1 MRIHAWAIVI
11 FLFFFSISASAQDL
25 PIVLKAST
33 VFDGKGGM
41 MKDTAIVVQ
50 AGKIAKLDP
59 NAQGVVYDLR
69 GLTVMPGWINTHL
82 HIGAHFDPDGRSHTN
97 RNESPEQSMLYM
109 VENAY
114 NLLNAGFT
122 TVQSVGEPRDKDLR
136 DAISRGSI
144 PGPRVLT
151 SLRQINER
159 TGSPDE
165 IREFVRKTVAEG
177 ADLIKIFATNSIRDG
192 GAQTMTDEQIQAAC
206 SEAAKLG
213 KRSLVHAQGPEGAKA
228 AVLAGC
234 TSIEH
239 GNRLTDEVIN
249 LMAQRGTYFDPNFG
263 LLLHNYIENKA
274 KFLGIGNYNEEGFA
288 YMEKGIP
295 IGIDTFKRALAR
307 NLKIVFGTDS
317 VAGALGRDYE
327 EFIYRVRDGGQKP
340 MDALVA
346 AESRAAESIRMQS
359 QIGSIAPGMDADIIA
374 VQGNPIEDITAV
386 RRVVFVMKSGKVYKN
401 VVPSRNTSNR

>member
-1 MRIHAWAIVI
+1 VKIQVWMIVM
-11 FLFFFSISASAQDL
+11 FLCLFSISAYAQDR
-25 PIVLKAST
+25 PVVIKAST
-33 VFDGKGGM
+33 VFDGKGGV

-50 AGKIAKLDP
+50 GGKISKVDA
-59 NAQGVVYDLR
+59 NAQGTVYDLR

-82 HIGAHFDPDGRSHTN
+82 HIGNHFDPDGRTHTN
-97 RNESPEQSMLYM
+97 QNEPPEQSMLYM

-114 NLLNAGFT
+114 NLLMAGFT
-122 TVQSVGEPRDKDLR
+122 TVQSVGERRDKDLR
-136 DAISRGSI
+136 DAIARGSI

-151 SLRQINER
+151 SMGQINES
-159 TGSPDE
+159 TGTPE
-165 IREFVRKTVAEG
+165 QIRGAVRKFAADG
-177 ADLIKIFATNSIRDG
+177 ADLIKLFATNSIRDG
-192 GAQTMTDEQIQAAC
+192 GAQTMTDEQIQATC
-206 SEAAKLG
+206 DEAKKLG
-213 KRSLVHAQGPEGAKA
+213 KRTLVHAQGPEGAKA

-249 LMAQRGTYFDPNFG
+249 LMAQHGTYFDPNFG
-263 LLLHNYIENKA
+263 LLLHNYIDNKA
-274 KFLGIGNYNEEGFA
+274 KFMGVGNYNEEGFA

-295 IGIDTFKRALAR
+295 IGIDTFKRALAK

-346 AESRAAESIRMQS
+346 AQSRAAESIRMQS
-359 QIGSIAPGMDADIIA
+359 QIGTIAPGMEADIIA
-374 VQGNPIEDITAV
+374 MQGNPIDDITAV
-386 RRVVFVMKSGKVYKN
+386 RRVVFVMKGGKVYKN
-401 VVPSRNTSNR
+401 VAAVKNSSN